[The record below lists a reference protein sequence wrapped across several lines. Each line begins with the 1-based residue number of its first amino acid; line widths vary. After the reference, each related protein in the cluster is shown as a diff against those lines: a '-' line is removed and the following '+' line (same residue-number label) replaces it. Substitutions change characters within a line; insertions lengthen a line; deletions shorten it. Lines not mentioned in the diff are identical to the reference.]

1 MHGKRMRHE
10 NAVGCHTDLDPQ
22 PEVRIPSACTLLSV
36 EELRIRRGGVLV
48 LNVPHFSINTEE
60 KVAVIGPNGAGKSS
74 LLLGLACL
82 IGRESGRIV
91 FRGEE
96 ITPRDEIT
104 FRRRI
109 AMVFQEPLLFDT
121 TVLDNVAEG
130 LRIRKIRRD
139 EARDRAKESLDLFRI
154 GHLAGRS
161 AHKLSGG
168 EAQRVSLARAFAVRP
183 ELILMDE
190 PFSSLDLPTR
200 IELAED
206 LGRILHESGTTA
218 IIATHDRIEAFRVVD
233 RLMVMDDGAVVQEG
247 TPRDVIAHPA
257 NGFVAAFRR
266 TGHSTLE

>member
-1 MHGKRMRHE
+1 MMEK
-10 NAVGCHTDLDPQ
+10 NP
-22 PEVRIPSACTLLSV
+22 LLQV
-36 EELRIRRGGVLV
+36 AGLQIRRGGVPV
-48 LNVPHFSINTEE
+48 LDLPSFSITAEE

-82 IGRESGRIV
+82 IRRESGTITFQGEEV
-91 FRGEE
+91 TPRGE
-96 ITPRDEIT
+96 TR

-130 LRIRKIRRD
+130 LRIRGSGRTQAR
-139 EARDRAKESLDLFRI
+139 EAAMESLELFKV

-183 ELILMDE
+183 KLILMDE

-200 IELAED
+200 IVLAED
-206 LGRILHESGTTA
+206 LGRILHESGTA
-218 IIATHDRIEAFRVVD
+218 ALIATHDRIEALRVVE
-233 RLMVMDDGAVVQEG
+233 RLVVMEGGQIIQEG
-247 TPRDVIAHPA
+247 TPQEVMAQPA
-257 NGFVAAFRR
+257 NAFVAAFRR
-266 TGHSTLE
+266 TTHPPTA

>member
-1 MHGKRMRHE
+1 MSEIK
-10 NAVGCHTDLDPQ
+10 P
-22 PEVRIPSACTLLSV
+22 LLQAAG
-36 EELRIRRGGVLV
+36 LQIRRGGVQV
-48 LNVPHFSINTEE
+48 LDLPCFSISAEE

-82 IGRESGRIV
+82 IRRESGTITFQGEEV
-91 FRGEE
+91 TPRGE
-96 ITPRDEIT
+96 TSY
-104 FRRRI
+104 RRRI

-130 LRIRKIRRD
+130 LRIRGSRRGAAR
-139 EARDRAKESLDLFRI
+139 EAAMESLELFKV

-200 IELAED
+200 IVLAED
-206 LGRILHESGTTA
+206 LGRILHESGTA
-218 IIATHDRIEAFRVVD
+218 ALIATHDRIEALRVVE
-233 RLMVMDDGAVVQEG
+233 RLVVMEGGQIIQEG
-247 TPRDVIAHPA
+247 TPQEVMAQPA
-257 NGFVAAFRR
+257 NAFVAAFRR
-266 TGHSTLE
+266 TTHPPAA